1 MLISRQK
8 IEWEFCFRLSEWEA
22 KKRRDRWNVN
32 LGPARNSGRLFVLKS
47 KQFFGF
53 IKGTS
58 KDKVTR
64 FFKASASPSA
74 SQQKFKFPMA
84 LNRIADLS
92 IQLPLCSVNY
102 GRSPTISAHLIYF
115 CDLPDLANLRFL
127 FSAKWSRHKSFFR
140 QNLIRVHTNE
150 EKKNHN
156 NKKKRNKFFFEIL
169 AEGDAGI
176 LNFIRLCFLLEN
188 LIN

>member
-1 MLISRQK
+1 MRVLSS
-8 IEWEFCFRLSEWEA
+8 IERVGSE
-22 KKRRDRWNVN
+22 KRRDRWNDN

-58 KDKVTR
+58 KNKVTR

-74 SQQKFKFPMA
+74 SQQKFKFPMVPNKS
-84 LNRIADLS
+84 LTPWFCFSCIPQFMADS
-92 IQLPLCSVNY
+92 QKV
-102 GRSPTISAHLIYF
+102 SAHLIYF
-115 CDLPDLANLRFL
+115 CDLPDLAILRFL
-127 FSAKWSRHKSFFR
+127 FSAKWSRHKIFFR
-140 QNLIRVHTNE
+140 QNLIKVHSNA
-150 EKKNHN
+150 EKKITTT
-156 NKKKRNKFFFEIL
+156 KRKEASFFFEIL

-176 LNFIRLCFLLEN
+176 LNFFRLCFLLEN